1 MDREKILNG
10 FNQLIKNLS
19 AEVSEEN
26 DQTYKSYSKPLIEVI
41 NAKNE
46 FLFCNRIN
54 DEYKKTNT
62 SQSK

>member
-10 FNQLIKNLS
+10 FNQLIKDLS
-19 AEVSEEN
+19 VEVTKEN
-26 DQTYKSYSKPLIEVI
+26 SKTYKTYSKPLIEVI

-46 FLFCNRIN
+46 FLFCDRIN
-54 DEYKKTNT
+54 DEYKKIDT